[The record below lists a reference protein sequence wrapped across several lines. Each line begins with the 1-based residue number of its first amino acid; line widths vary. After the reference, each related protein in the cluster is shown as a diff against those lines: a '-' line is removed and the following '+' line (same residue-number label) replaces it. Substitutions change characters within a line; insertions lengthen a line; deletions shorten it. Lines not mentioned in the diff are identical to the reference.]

1 MHDDL
6 GALEVRAPRK
16 HMRHG
21 IEHAHFFGRDD
32 GPRHG
37 FEEGHGRFQPRR
49 FRAQRGFEN
58 EGRKARRAPLFELRL
73 GKAGEVMARE
83 GGKERMARIAGLD
96 EHLAGTLPAPGASGD
111 LSKHR
116 KQPLGCPVVGRNERR
131 IRVQHGDQRERREVM
146 SLCEELRTDQN
157 VSFALPDVLQR
168 AHKIGST
175 PCAVAVDAHD
185 PRAGKK
191 RGQCLFYALRAA
203 SHRP

>member
-1 MHDDL
+1 
-6 GALEVRAPRK
+6 
-16 HMRHG
+16 
-21 IEHAHFFGRDD
+21 
-32 GPRHG
+32 
-37 FEEGHGRFQPRR
+37 
-49 FRAQRGFEN
+49 
-58 EGRKARRAPLFELRL
+58 
-73 GKAGEVMARE
+73 MARE

-111 LSKHR
+111 PSKHR
-116 KQPLGCPVVGRNERR
+116 KQPLGRPVVGRNERR

-157 VSFALPDVLQR
+157 VSFAPPDVFQR

-185 PRAGKK
+185 PGAGKK

-203 SHRP
+203 SHRLQIHVAAGRTVARNRRLGAAMVAAQATVGGVQNHASGAALAPGCPAAGFAGEHRRIATAINENEALLASFQARRDR